1 MFADDFLSLR
11 DFAPTEIHHLLE
23 LAADIKA
30 RPAAFSTALRG
41 KTLAMIF
48 EKPSLR
54 TRVTFDVGIQQL
66 GGFSLYLSPAEISL
80 GKRESIHDVAKNL
93 ERMVQGIMIRTFAHQ
108 IVEEMAKE
116 ASVPIINGL
125 TDYSHPCQAMADFL
139 TIKEA
144 KGRVD
149 GIKLAFVGDG
159 NNVAHSLMFAG
170 ALLGAHISIVCPKG
184 YEPKG
189 DATAWSTAQAAKTG
203 GSIVVTN
210 DPVEGVR
217 GADVIYTDVWASM
230 GQEAEAEARKRLF
243 LPYQVNEAHGRARE
257 TGRVVHAL
265 PARSPRGGGDGG
277 RHRLAAL
284 GGVPGGRE
292 PAPRPEGNHAGTDGV
307 ADVPHCTGRHRR
319 QLADPRRREGDDCRA
334 AGQHAPDGCRD
345 RRAHPG
351 RDQPRD
357 HARERPAGRRRTA
370 ALGARV

>member
-1 MFADDFLSLR
+1 MIADDFLSLR
-11 DFAPTEIHHLLE
+11 DFTSAQVHHLIE

-30 RPAAFSTALRG
+30 RPEDFSTALRG

-139 TIKEA
+139 TIKEV

-170 ALLGAHISIVCPKG
+170 ALLGAHISIVTPPG
-184 YEPKG
+184 YEPKA
-189 DATAWSTAQAAKTG
+189 DATAWATKHAAQTG
-203 GSIVVTN
+203 GSCVITN

-243 LPYQVNEAHGRARE
+243 MPYQVNEAMAA
-257 TGRVVHAL
+257 HAKADVSFMHCL
-265 PARSPRGGGDGG
+265 PAHRGEEVTAGVIDSAGSVVFQEAEN
-277 RHRLAAL
+277 RL
-284 GGVPGGRE
+284 
-292 PAPRPEGNHAGTDGV
+292 HAQK
-307 ADVPHCTGRHRR
+307 AIM
-319 QLADPRRREGDDCRA
+319 LELMA
-334 AGQHAPDGCRD
+334 
-345 RRAHPG
+345 
-351 RDQPRD
+351 
-357 HARERPAGRRRTA
+357 
-370 ALGARV
+370 